1 MENHGKVKVYAQVNR
16 RKQRF
21 KAKKSLITDE
31 YEEELKTLKMWY
43 CAYCEYEDNSQNGLK
58 AHLSKGFHNA
68 EDLHERRV
76 NYRFDVQYCILS
88 AIWPLQCFDIF
99 GIYYQGYPG
108 YIKSATIYIKTCVPE
123 KYFITP

>member
-1 MENHGKVKVYAQVNR
+1 MKVYAQVTR

-21 KAKKSLITDE
+21 RAKKSLITDE

-68 EDLHERRV
+68 EDLHERYVANRDAL
-76 NYRFDVQYCILS
+76 NFIILELT
-88 AIWPLQCFDIF
+88 WPLLKW
-99 GIYYQGYPG
+99 GA
-108 YIKSATIYIKTCVPE
+108 STR
-123 KYFITP
+123 

>member
-1 MENHGKVKVYAQVNR
+1 MENHGKVKVYAQVTR

-21 KAKKSLITDE
+21 RAKKSLITDE

-68 EDLHERRV
+68 EDLHERYV
-76 NYRFDVQYCILS
+76 ES
-88 AIWPLQCFDIF
+88 TFDISINSIF
-99 GIYYQGYPG
+99 WVKI
-108 YIKSATIYIKTCVPE
+108 
-123 KYFITP
+123 

>member
-1 MENHGKVKVYAQVNR
+1 MYAQVNR

-68 EDLHERRV
+68 EDLHERYVLTVTFLLEQVYKKIAEPQR
-76 NYRFDVQYCILS
+76 LS
-88 AIWPLQCFDIF
+88 AAMLR
-99 GIYYQGYPG
+99 
-108 YIKSATIYIKTCVPE
+108 S
-123 KYFITP
+123 

>member
-1 MENHGKVKVYAQVNR
+1 MKVYAQVTR

-21 KAKKSLITDE
+21 RAKKSLITDE

-68 EDLHERRV
+68 EDLHERYV
-76 NYRFDVQYCILS
+76 NIFEFQEFVYYNMRIAYRKTQHKTFI
-88 AIWPLQCFDIF
+88 IF
-99 GIYYQGYPG
+99 Q
-108 YIKSATIYIKTCVPE
+108 
-123 KYFITP
+123 